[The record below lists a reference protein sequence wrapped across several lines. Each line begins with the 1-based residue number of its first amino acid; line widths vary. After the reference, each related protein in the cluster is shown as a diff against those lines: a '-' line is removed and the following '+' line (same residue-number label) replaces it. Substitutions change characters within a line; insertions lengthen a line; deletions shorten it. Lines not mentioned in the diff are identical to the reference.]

1 MTSFNIHLKQFF
13 FTFWNGPYI
22 FLDLNVRLLTLNNF
36 LFKRNN
42 PKYDDRKEITFEK
55 IPFVAKHW
63 ETQ

>member
-1 MTSFNIHLKQFF
+1 MVVNLESF
-13 FTFWNGPYI
+13 
-22 FLDLNVRLLTLNNF
+22 F